1 MILPRSPSSQDRII
15 SSDSKALFSQTKQ
28 VSTRRKDSFRS
39 LQRSL
44 VQAMFPVL
52 ETDRQPAADSRKV
65 FRRSCL
71 RGRQENVAV
80 FEVGADRWH
89 CLARFSR
96 RGDQLLNAGARASS
110 SRLDP
115 RHGNH
120 LGIRS
125 RTSQMPAS
133 IADGSCWPRVPL
145 FFENDL
151 ESSAETAG
159 WFTSRS
165 LNLVNSPLELSP
177 RTSSSQLETGYWST
191 TALISWRQP
200 PARTGIDVQQVA
212 REKPRR
218 LVR

>member
-96 RGDQLLNAGARASS
+96 RGDQLLNAGARVVQDDSS
-110 SRLDP
+110 STLDTEII
-115 RHGNH
+115 
-120 LGIRS
+120 LGSALELLRCHQA
-125 RTSQMPAS
+125 SQMV
-133 IADGSCWPRVPL
+133 RVGRACPC
-145 FFENDL
+145 F
-151 ESSAETAG
+151 
-159 WFTSRS
+159 
-165 LNLVNSPLELSP
+165 
-177 RTSSSQLETGYWST
+177 
-191 TALISWRQP
+191 
-200 PARTGIDVQQVA
+200 
-212 REKPRR
+212 
-218 LVR
+218 